1 MLVAGL
7 AGGVLDKDECVNSEG
22 AGAGVMIS
30 SCVVALALALMVLVL
45 PAKPGSPEWVT
56 VFTDIFANI
65 RTVLECISGQDVT
78 RLEEDVT
85 RKRIRWRRCKMI

>member
-45 PAKPGSPEWVT
+45 PAKPGTPEWAT
-56 VFTDIFANI
+56 VFIAICVKNLYCI
-65 RTVLECISGQDVT
+65 RMSKWT
-78 RLEEDVT
+78 
-85 RKRIRWRRCKMI
+85 RCKSAGGRCDKEANSMEKM